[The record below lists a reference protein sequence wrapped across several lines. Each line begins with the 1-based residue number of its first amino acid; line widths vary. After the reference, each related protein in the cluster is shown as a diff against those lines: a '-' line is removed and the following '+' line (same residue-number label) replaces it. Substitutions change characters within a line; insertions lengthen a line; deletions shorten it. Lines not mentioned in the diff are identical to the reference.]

1 MLVHAFA
8 SCNHGNGLDLGFGGG
23 AVGPPLSY
31 NVIHRW
37 GRRRKAAVL
46 AIAVQ
51 GCVVESQE
59 PVLDEHHVRYQ
70 WRYKLEAG
78 VYDRG

>member
-8 SCNHGNGLDLGFGGG
+8 SRNHGNRLDLGFGGG

-31 NVIHRW
+31 HIVHR
-37 GRRRKAAVL
+37 GRRRRKAAIL

-51 GCVVESQE
+51 GCVVEAQE

-70 WRYKLEAG
+70 WRYELEAG